1 MVYDQRLMGSIFS
14 KEAQLKLVRMFKPYL
29 IPSTKTR
36 KKHCSDYNLMS
47 EMSKYDLTTISA
59 LFDEG
64 NLKSLAHLF
73 YKLECTVI
81 RLHLA
86 FCCALVSECRAYPSY
101 I

>member
-1 MVYDQRLMGSIFS
+1 
-14 KEAQLKLVRMFKPYL
+14 
-29 IPSTKTR
+29 
-36 KKHCSDYNLMS
+36 
-47 EMSKYDLTTISA
+47 MSKYDLTTISA

-64 NLKSLAHLF
+64 NLTSLAHLF
-73 YKLECTVI
+73 YKLEGTVI